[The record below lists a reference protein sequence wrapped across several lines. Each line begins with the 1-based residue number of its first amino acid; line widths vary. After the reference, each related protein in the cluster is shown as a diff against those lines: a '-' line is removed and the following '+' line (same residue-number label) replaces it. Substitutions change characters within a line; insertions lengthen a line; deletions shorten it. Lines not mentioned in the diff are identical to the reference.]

1 VRCTA
6 LTFDEATNR
15 LEDTMEL
22 AALGFWIATAV
33 GGLYMA
39 GIILRTGRVDSPA
52 RSSNLPSAAVF
63 GHGLLA
69 LVGLGLWAVHMRA
82 DEAGTAW
89 ATVAVLVLVVGGG
102 GFMFL
107 RWHKDHKEA
116 DSSVPLD
123 QQPLA
128 EQQIPSFVVHLHGAL
143 AAVTILFVVLTAIQA
158 TT

>member
-1 VRCTA
+1 
-6 LTFDEATNR
+6 
-15 LEDTMEL
+15 MEL

-39 GIILRTGRVDSPA
+39 GIILRTGRTESPA

-69 LVGLGLWAVHMRA
+69 LAGLGLWAVHMRA
-82 DEAGTAW
+82 DEAATAW
-89 ATVAVLVLVVGGG
+89 ATVAILVLVVGGG

-107 RWHKDHKEA
+107 RWHKDRKEA
-116 DSSVPLD
+116 PDVPLD